1 MSEFFNLGL
10 GCGFIVGILVVF
22 SALLFKDGWRI
33 SYFSL
38 LDQLYNIIYVI
49 FFVACLRPIRMR
61 TVK

>member
-1 MSEFFNLGL
+1 MTDFFNLGL
-10 GCGFIVGILVVF
+10 GCGFIVGILVAF

-38 LDQLYNIIYVI
+38 LDQLCDKVYVL
-49 FFVACLRPIRMR
+49 FFVRWLRLIRMS